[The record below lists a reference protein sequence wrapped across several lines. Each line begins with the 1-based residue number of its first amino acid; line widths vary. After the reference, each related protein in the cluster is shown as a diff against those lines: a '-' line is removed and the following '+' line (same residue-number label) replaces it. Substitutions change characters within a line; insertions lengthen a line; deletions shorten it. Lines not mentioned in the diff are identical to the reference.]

1 MDNIFKIEK
10 GKTIIAILII
20 GGFISMLNETA
31 LNVAFP
37 HIMVEYAISA
47 GIVQWLT
54 TGYVLVS
61 GIVFLMTAFLMKKY
75 TTRKLFLTAML
86 LLIVGSIISA
96 ASFDFPM
103 ILAGR
108 IIQAL
113 GTGIIVPLVFNS
125 VMYIT
130 IPQRRGFMM
139 GIVSLVVLSAPIF
152 APVIMGLIME
162 FTDWHLYFVIMLIL
176 FIICAV
182 IASRKLENITDT
194 GDAKLDVVSLIL
206 AAIGLT
212 LIIYGFSHLSDEG
225 LLNVIITLVVG
236 LFFLILFGYR
246 QLHSDHP
253 LLRISVFKNK
263 IFTIGIITNLAN
275 VMLIF
280 AIVVLIPM
288 YLETSLH
295 TSSLTASLIML
306 PGTILGSVLPIL
318 SGHIYD
324 DHGPRIV
331 ICTGTAI
338 MALSA
343 FLLTMV
349 DLSTSFIVIVL
360 IICGFYI
367 GSGLSLSP
375 NQTNTLGNLKSED
388 YPSGSAIMTSSQ
400 QIGGAIGSSL
410 FTSFM
415 TIGQNNYLSAIAN
428 PTAVQHAL
436 ALAKGVNFSFEIG
449 TIFLLMVFVLT
460 LFLKR
465 NKNYDL

>member
-86 LLIVGSIISA
+86 LLIVGSIVSA

>member
-10 GKTIIAILII
+10 GKTIIAMLII

-37 HIMVEYAISA
+37 HIMAEYAIGA

-103 ILAGR
+103 ILVGR

-176 FIICAV
+176 FIICAI
-182 IASRKLENITDT
+182 IASGKLENITGT

-212 LIIYGFSHLSDEG
+212 FIIYGFSHLSDES
-225 LLNVIITLVVG
+225 LVNVIITLVIG
-236 LFFLILFGYR
+236 LVFLILFGYR

-253 LLRISVFKNK
+253 LLRIGVFKNK

-331 ICTGTAI
+331 ICTGMAI

-343 FLLTMV
+343 FLLTMI
-349 DLSTSFIVIVL
+349 DLSTSFITVVL

-415 TIGQNNYLSAIAN
+415 TIGENNYLSNIAN

-436 ALAKGVNFSFEIG
+436 ALTKGVNFSFELG
-449 TIFLLMVFVLT
+449 TIFLVIVFVLT

>member
-37 HIMVEYAISA
+37 HIMAEYAIGA

-103 ILAGR
+103 ILVGR

-176 FIICAV
+176 FIICAI
-182 IASRKLENITDT
+182 IASGKLENIT
-194 GDAKLDVVSLIL
+194 
-206 AAIGLT
+206 
-212 LIIYGFSHLSDEG
+212 
-225 LLNVIITLVVG
+225 
-236 LFFLILFGYR
+236 
-246 QLHSDHP
+246 
-253 LLRISVFKNK
+253 
-263 IFTIGIITNLAN
+263 
-275 VMLIF
+275 
-280 AIVVLIPM
+280 
-288 YLETSLH
+288 
-295 TSSLTASLIML
+295 
-306 PGTILGSVLPIL
+306 
-318 SGHIYD
+318 
-324 DHGPRIV
+324 
-331 ICTGTAI
+331 
-338 MALSA
+338 
-343 FLLTMV
+343 
-349 DLSTSFIVIVL
+349 
-360 IICGFYI
+360 
-367 GSGLSLSP
+367 
-375 NQTNTLGNLKSED
+375 
-388 YPSGSAIMTSSQ
+388 
-400 QIGGAIGSSL
+400 
-410 FTSFM
+410 
-415 TIGQNNYLSAIAN
+415 
-428 PTAVQHAL
+428 
-436 ALAKGVNFSFEIG
+436 
-449 TIFLLMVFVLT
+449 
-460 LFLKR
+460 
-465 NKNYDL
+465 